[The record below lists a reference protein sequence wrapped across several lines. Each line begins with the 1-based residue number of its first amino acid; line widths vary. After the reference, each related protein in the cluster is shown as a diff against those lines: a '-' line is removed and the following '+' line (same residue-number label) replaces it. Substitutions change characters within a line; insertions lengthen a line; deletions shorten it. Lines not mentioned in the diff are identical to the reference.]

1 MGLKGTKKIINT
13 CAVDIIEWEEA
24 RARRGEK
31 KASMLAYIFNSF
43 GFNRLL
49 FKQAMIS
56 PVQEEL
62 MSTADKKC
70 GDMVLQP

>member
-13 CAVDIIEWEEA
+13 CAADIIEWEEA
-24 RARRGEK
+24 RAGRGEK
-31 KASMLAYIFNSF
+31 KSKYVGIFNSF